1 MFLFWP
7 DWRESVSSCSAR
19 HLASKSWTWQGNN
32 SLLIRP
38 LGDTKLMAGDS
49 NSCGGCCCWS
59 SVGES
64 SLSVELLLLLPEPP
78 LPLLPIENRFRTLS
92 GLNGCDDILAGDDS
106 STPDDVG
113 LLPPPPLLDRNFP
126 RSDSPRLKVC
136 LNRTATLSGGEE
148 PATTSQPGSLDGE
161 VGGDV
166 IFPPVAAIGTSSTG
180 ERFFPEMNQKPTK
193 YKKKKTTTT
202 TSPPIIY
209 RRPPSQTEQ
218 KNFKFVLT
226 FKRKKV
232 KQKTVI
238 SYFVCVCFNFV
249 FFLVRSRLVWNK
261 ITSATLRARVKRKN
275 L

>member
-1 MFLFWP
+1 
-7 DWRESVSSCSAR
+7 
-19 HLASKSWTWQGNN
+19 
-32 SLLIRP
+32 
-38 LGDTKLMAGDS
+38 
-49 NSCGGCCCWS
+49 
-59 SVGES
+59 
-64 SLSVELLLLLPEPP
+64 LLPEP

-113 LLPPPPLLDRNFP
+113 LPPPPLPLLDRNFP

-136 LNRTATLSGGEE
+136 LNRTATLSGGDE

-166 IFPPVAAIGTSSTG
+166 VFPPVAAIGTSSTG
-180 ERFFPEMNQKPTK
+180 GRFFPEMNQKPTK
-193 YKKKKTTTT
+193 YKKNNNSHIPLLHHLSATTITNRTKK
-202 TSPPIIY
+202 I
-209 RRPPSQTEQ
+209 Q
-218 KNFKFVLT
+218 NFKFVLT

-249 FFLVRSRLVWNK
+249 FLVRSRLV
-261 ITSATLRARVKRKN
+261 
-275 L
+275 